1 MEPVKRLG
9 ALGIVILTATTNAI
23 CHRSG
28 NVVAGVLAFVML
40 NSAQLLA
47 QSSSAPVKPGATR
60 TTTRTFVPPKTPWGD
75 PDLQGTWTSDAALGI
90 PLQRPAQ
97 FAERA
102 ELDDKEFSD
111 KVAQNE
117 RTRKQA
123 ENAVGSFRGDGAWL
137 TRAFRQTGKRR
148 SSSNL
153 PTVRFRRWTNY
164 GIWWFRLDIPE
175 TRR

>member
-111 KVAQNE
+111 KVRALPFLFKG
-117 RTRKQA
+117 RTYRLQHFIRLISTANDRIDAKVA
-123 ENAVGSFRGDGAWL
+123 TD
-137 TRAFRQTGKRR
+137 
-148 SSSNL
+148 SN
-153 PTVRFRRWTNY
+153 RWTNY
-164 GIWWFRLDIPE
+164 GIWWFRLNIPE